1 MTNSMSVV
9 RIDPELEPFISMFP
23 KADLND
29 PIIARQ
35 KLAELSAEAPGVDF
49 KDMQIEDP
57 TVPAS
62 PGVPV
67 RIYRP
72 RGARGAIVWLH
83 GGGFVMGGLD
93 VEHPWA
99 ARIADSSNAVVVSVG
114 YRLAPE
120 HRYPAALDDAYAAA
134 MWTAEHAVALGVDP
148 QHVAV
153 GGHAAGAGLAAAVAL
168 RARDQRRPPVSF
180 QLLNYA
186 ELDDRRV
193 TWAARTFTDTPF
205 MTRDRVSPPWRHYP
219 GSAPASPSAAPARA
233 SDLSGLPPAYI
244 T

>member
-9 RIDPELEPFISMFP
+9 RIDPELEPFIPMFP

-29 PIIARQ
+29 PTTARQ
-35 KLAELSAEAPGVDF
+35 TLAELSAKAPALNV
-49 KDMQIEDP
+49 KHMEIENR

-62 PGVPV
+62 PDVPV

-99 ARIADSSNAVVVSVG
+99 ARIADSSNAGVVSVG

-120 HRYPAALDDAYAAA
+120 HRYPAALDDAYAAW
-134 MWTAEHAVALGVDP
+134 MWPGEPPVEPGVAP
-148 QHVAV
+148 QHIAV
-153 GGHAAGAGLAAAVAL
+153 GGHAAGAGLAAAVGL
-168 RARDQRRPPVSF
+168 RARDQRRPPICF
-180 QLLNYA
+180 
-186 ELDDRRV
+186 
-193 TWAARTFTDTPF
+193 
-205 MTRDRVSPPWRHYP
+205 
-219 GSAPASPSAAPARA
+219 
-233 SDLSGLPPAYI
+233 
-244 T
+244 